1 MPVSFMLAFLLPWTL
16 ASLVHHANTIL
27 SLACFFAMTVGILV
41 CYANPF
47 VFLCETVAEAC
58 HFETNFRL
66 SLKQMYDGDRLSKK
80 ETSIIPKTPGR
91 DSPSHLDQQ
100 SLS

>member
-91 DSPSHLDQQ
+91 DSSSHLDQQ